1 MVYNVNNNDYAVCMM
16 LVNSYCNYIVIVCLC
31 ILSAVREAR
40 LKEIRVEMLNSERLK
55 VCTVCW
61 GGLFLLC
68 VCRRGLAPSP
78 NDCVFSLLTHNATL
92 V

>member
-16 LVNSYCNYIVIVCLC
+16 LVNSYCNYIVIAYLC

-55 VCTVCW
+55 VCTVCS
-61 GGLFLLC
+61 GGGG
-68 VCRRGLAPSP
+68 VVSIVR
-78 NDCVFSLLTHNATL
+78 V
-92 V
+92 